1 MMIHPAFVHFP
12 LALLT
17 LYVLLELVPFSKFF
31 PKVSWDQVKYFLL
44 YIGTLSI
51 FPAILTGL
59 IAEDIVG
66 ENVVLSAHKA
76 GAMAILL
83 IFLVASLLA
92 LWNQFYSFPRPELFR
107 VVQKLLAIFGMIAL
121 VVQGVLGAAMVYGY
135 SADPITS
142 FISSLFGFH

>member
-17 LYVLLELVPFSKFF
+17 LYVPLELVSFSNFF
-31 PKVSWDQVKYFLL
+31 PKVSWGQVKYFLL
-44 YIGTLSI
+44 YVGTLSI
-51 FPAILTGL
+51 LPTIATGI
-59 IAEDIVG
+59 IAEELVG

-83 IFLVASLLA
+83 IFLVSSLLA
-92 LWNQFYSFPRPELFR
+92 LWNQFYSFPRPDLFR
-107 VVQKLLAIFGMIAL
+107 IVQKLLAIFGMITL
-121 VVQGVLGAAMVYGY
+121 VVQGALGAAMVYGY
-135 SADPITS
+135 TVDPITS